1 MSVLAKAKKVDKDW
15 GYEIWMANN
24 EKENYCGKILY
35 ITFGHSTSM
44 HFHQKKHETFYIL
57 EGALDIEIIDTI
69 TTDKYVKTIN
79 EGEVFVLDRLMP
91 HRLVPKGGDVK
102 FVEMSDN
109 ESIDIDNFDDLKIA
123 NVLIQMGKQD
133 E

>member
-1 MSVLAKAKKVDKDW
+1 MSVLGKAKKVDKNG
-15 GYEIWMANN
+15 GYEIWMSKN

-35 ITFGHSTSM
+35 IKFGHSTSM

-79 EGEVFVLDRLMP
+79 EGEVFVLERLIP

-102 FVEMSDN
+102 FVEISSYHEDSDSYRVYRQN
-109 ESIDIDNFDDLKIA
+109 PEQLSIT
-123 NVLIQMGKQD
+123 
-133 E
+133 